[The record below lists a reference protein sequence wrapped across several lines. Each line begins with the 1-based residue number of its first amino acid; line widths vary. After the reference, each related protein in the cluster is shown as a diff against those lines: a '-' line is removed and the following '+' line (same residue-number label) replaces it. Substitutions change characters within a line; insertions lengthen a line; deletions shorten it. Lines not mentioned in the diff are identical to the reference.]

1 MSKGRIKTGIYHA
14 EIRDK
19 RKDELHEKW
28 RLGEVKVMCATIG
41 ISTPLIWI
49 CTRLTLYHMSSSA
62 FGLGIDK
69 KDVRFVLH
77 HSVRPL
83 KSGF

>member
-1 MSKGRIKTGIYHA
+1 MSRGARGKLKSCA
-14 EIRDK
+14 P
-19 RKDELHEKW
+19 
-28 RLGEVKVMCATIG
+28 RLVRSAAPVLEFRSTNAMWLMCVMI
-41 ISTPLIWI
+41 
-49 CTRLTLYHMSSSA
+49 A

-83 KSGF
+83 DLYYVSGHT

>member
-1 MSKGRIKTGIYHA
+1 MSEGRIKTGVYHA
-14 EIRDK
+14 EIRD
-19 RKDELHEKW
+19 RDKDELHEQW

-41 ISTPLIWI
+41 MSTAVTLN
-49 CTRLTLYHMSSSA
+49 CAGLTLHHMSYSA

-83 KSGF
+83 KSRS